1 MDKELINL
9 PDLIENAIKY
19 YLDKFDIVTKVD
31 GDVYNGYIQTA
42 RVKIEWDYKIAHD
55 CCDVVSSVG
64 HSQPVNEQTKLDDF
78 IGISTNFRWIQIRK
92 DKYLGDT
99 WCYGASQTRRIR
111 SNGTAAGQRDS
122 EYYVYKYILQL
133 SDEHW
138 IEFWNIRPKGASNQ
152 KSDLC
157 IKITPTNTRK
167 QKVYTY
173 SF

>member
-64 HSQPVNEQTKLDDF
+64 HSQPIDDPTNLDDF
-78 IGISTNFRWIQIRK
+78 IGISTNVRWIKIRK

-99 WCYGASQTRRIR
+99 WSYG
-111 SNGTAAGQRDS
+111 GQQDS

-138 IEFWNIRPKGASNQ
+138 IEFWNIRQKGASNH